1 VSTTSEADVALH
13 SLFDAAATWLQ
24 RIGADET
31 DHVVARVFPEPGL
44 GTWRQDWPSVR
55 YVGAVGDAEAE
66 VLAPLARVLT
76 HALEQ
81 LQDQPRQALVR
92 ALAVGAQLRALISP
106 STSSVCVEAT
116 DGSARVEIAL
126 LAFDEPAALH

>member
-1 VSTTSEADVALH
+1 MSTTSEADAALH
-13 SLFDAAATWLQ
+13 SLFDAAAIWLQ

-44 GTWRQDWPSVR
+44 GTWRQDWPHVK
-55 YVGAVGDAEAE
+55 YLGAVGDAEAE

-81 LQDQPRQALVR
+81 LQEQPRQALGR
-92 ALAVGAQLRALISP
+92 ALAAGARLRALISP
-106 STSSVCVEAT
+106 ATNSVCIEALNT
-116 DGSARVEIAL
+116 SARVEIAL